1 MLRMLKH
8 NQTTKQNNYMPV
20 NKVLIADDN
29 SANIDVFFAFFEK
42 LPVEYEVLYASN
54 GKLAYD
60 IAIVEIPDL
69 IIMDWEMPVM
79 NGIEATNLLRT
90 NPLTKDIPVIIA
102 TGIMTSSQDLEIA
115 LEAGAYDY
123 VRKPIDEVELRARMN
138 SALALAA
145 SYARI
150 KQQNDEIQTL
160 YEKEKKWMEAEIDH
174 KQRELA
180 TSAMFLS
187 QKNEILID
195 LDKKLERFAEGMDIH
210 QLRKLKEIRHLI
222 KDNLRVDDSWDSF
235 KIHFEKVHPSF
246 FNHLETEYPHL
257 TLNDLKLCAYTHI
270 GMANKEVAQLLHI
283 SVESVKKAKQRL
295 KKKLNLTDAPL
306 LQFLK
311 AIVT

>member
-1 MLRMLKH
+1 
-8 NQTTKQNNYMPV
+8 MPV

-29 SANIDVFFAFFEK
+29 AANIDVFFAFFDK
-42 LPVEYEVLYASN
+42 LPEEYEVLYAAN
-54 GKLAYD
+54 GKLAYE
-60 IAIVEIPDL
+60 IAVAEIPNL

-79 NGIEATNLLRT
+79 NGIESTSKLQKNE
-90 NPLTKDIPVIIA
+90 LTKDIPVIIA

-115 LEAGAYDY
+115 LEAGAFDY
-123 VRKPIDEVELRARMN
+123 VRKPIDEIELRARMN

-145 SYARI
+145 SYARERE
-150 KQQNDEIQTL
+150 QHEQIQKL
-160 YEKEKKWMEAEIDH
+160 HQKEKMWMEAEIEH

-187 QKNEILID
+187 QKNEIL
-195 LDKKLERFAEGMDIH
+195 LELEKKLERFGDTLDAQE
-210 QLRKLKEIRHLI
+210 LKKLKEIRHLI

-246 FNHLETEYPHL
+246 FNQLQKDYPHL
-257 TLNDLKLCAYTHI
+257 TQNDLKLCAYTHI

-295 KKKLNLTDAPL
+295 KKKLELTEMPL
-306 LQFLK
+306 RQFLQNFMK
-311 AIVT
+311 QPSQ